1 MEMKEWGWRHRLEG
15 MNRKGTPRV
24 KARLNI
30 QTSVA
35 GGKKFKRMGLQNEVE
50 RYQGRTANARSR
62 QSMTESAGCPKE
74 GRSWNLYTKMSKLA
88 VQKKAETS
96 KSKRKL
102 PENWIKAHET

>member
-35 GGKKFKRMGLQNEVE
+35 GGKKFKRMGFQNEVE
-50 RYQGRTANARSR
+50 RY
-62 QSMTESAGCPKE
+62 
-74 GRSWNLYTKMSKLA
+74 
-88 VQKKAETS
+88 
-96 KSKRKL
+96 
-102 PENWIKAHET
+102 